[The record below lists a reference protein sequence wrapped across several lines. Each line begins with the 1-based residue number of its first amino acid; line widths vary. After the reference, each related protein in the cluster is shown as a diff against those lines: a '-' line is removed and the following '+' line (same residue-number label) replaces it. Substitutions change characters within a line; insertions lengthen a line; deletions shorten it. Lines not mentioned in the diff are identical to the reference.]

1 MMMWWIWKGGGLSHI
16 EGRRRC
22 CSTLHH
28 QIQFLILSL
37 LLVALAS
44 SEPPVP
50 DDCQSRTFE
59 DGGLALDC
67 SLSAINS
74 DAEKTNFS
82 VLPSEHTKSLTVK
95 CRDPILSQ
103 LEADGLRSLRHLKS
117 LTLDGCHL
125 RSIPSRAFG
134 GLTNLVSLTVVTRN
148 AGVLVIEADAFAG
161 LPNLETLDLSGN
173 YIRHVSP
180 GALCALTKLSSLNLS
195 KNELSSMSD
204 LGIDGNSCGGGG
216 MPVKILDMSS
226 NALNSLT
233 GDGLSKWPQLQEL
246 KLSNNYLRG
255 LDKTTFSLG
264 AASRNLRLIDLS
276 NNQLNGLHRSLF
288 KGGNLR
294 HLDTLIL
301 ANNTF
306 TQLPDTLF
314 DEVTALKELD
324 LSGNFL
330 TSITSRLLNR
340 LHDIQHLD
348 LSQNEIENIH
358 AQAFSG
364 LKRLKYLRLDS
375 NRLSKIPKG
384 LLRSCGEAI
393 QTLVLSDNAITRL
406 SSQLFANL
414 AILSHLGLD
423 KNLLEDLP
431 NSLFANTSNLKVL
444 DLSHNR
450 FTMIPEAVN
459 VSALQSLQSLSLS
472 GNLVSSLGNLQMPS
486 LWRLEVSD
494 NRLSNVTSTNLGGL
508 PGLQVLDLSNNQI
521 TTIEKAA
528 FGLNRPLKALRL
540 DSNR

>member
-1 MMMWWIWKGGGLSHI
+1 MMWWIWKGGGLNSHI
-16 EGRRRC
+16 GGRC
-22 CSTLHH
+22 CSTLRGHR
-28 QIQFLILSL
+28 IQFLILSL

-59 DGGLALDC
+59 DGLALDC

-125 RSIPSRAFG
+125 RSIPSRAFW

-195 KNELSSMSD
+195 KNELSSMND
-204 LGIDGNSCGGGG
+204 LGIETCGE
-216 MPVKILDMSS
+216 MAKVKILDVSS

-255 LDKTTFSLG
+255 LEKTTFSLG
-264 AASRNLRLIDLS
+264 ASKNLRHIDLS
-276 NNQLNGLHRSLF
+276 NNQLNGLHRNVF
-288 KGGNLR
+288 KGPANLR

-340 LHDIQHLD
+340 LHDIQRLD

-384 LLRSCGEAI
+384 LLRSCAEAI

-431 NSLFANTSNLKVL
+431 ASLFANTSNLKVL

-494 NRLSNVTSTNLGGL
+494 NRLTNVTSANLGGL